1 MDSGGNSE
9 LIEKVKQYV
18 SDAENFANE
27 AKRQFE
33 ATSKSALAAA
43 KSAEAAAAANPNAV
57 LDEPKRGKHLNNYL
71 EDYGYYTGKASEISR
86 SLAFAGI
93 AIIWIFRNPEGNLF
107 NYQLL
112 LPLILLIITLG
123 LDLAQYFLGSIFW
136 GVFYERK
143 YYEWKKGTISNTDVQ
158 DIKAPNSLSL
168 PLVFVFL
175 VKIIFL
181 IWAYIQ
187 LFFFIYYKI

>member
-1 MDSGGNSE
+1 MESQSNSE
-9 LIEKVKQYV
+9 LITKVKQYA
-18 SDAENFANE
+18 SDAEKFANE

-33 ATSKSALAAA
+33 AASKSALAAA
-43 KSAEAAAAANPNAV
+43 ASAETAAAANPNSV

-71 EDYGYYTGKASEISR
+71 DDYGYYSGKTSEISR

-112 LPLILLIITLG
+112 LPLILLIITLS
-123 LDLAQYFLGSIFW
+123 LDLAQYLLGSIFW
-136 GVFYERK
+136 GVFYEHK
-143 YYEWKKGTISNTDVQ
+143 YYKWKKGILSNTDVQ
-158 DIKAPNSLSL
+158 DIKAPNILSL

-175 VKIIFL
+175 AKIILL

-187 LFFFIYYKI
+187 LFYFVYYKF